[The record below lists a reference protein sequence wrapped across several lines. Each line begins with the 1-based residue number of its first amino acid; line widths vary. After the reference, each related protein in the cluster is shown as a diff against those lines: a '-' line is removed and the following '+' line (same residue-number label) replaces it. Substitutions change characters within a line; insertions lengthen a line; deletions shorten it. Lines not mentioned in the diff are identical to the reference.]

1 MFAKKILGSNLWP
14 ERAVKLMSN
23 LFHSVAKVCH
33 LQQSLFLTYSQK
45 FWVEKNSIQI
55 LWKPSGFV
63 KNCSQFYFFHWSF
76 SRWLKLPSMKLLFMQ
91 VAVNDLQVAKLWE
104 AIWCPLRKKMGSFK
118 DFLGGFGII
127 EFFELLQNP
136 NADKSPS
143 TFCCCIWL
151 VFSTLSII
159 DKVQSIRFERLEQ
172 KF

>member
-1 MFAKKILGSNLWP
+1 
-14 ERAVKLMSN
+14 
-23 LFHSVAKVCH
+23 
-33 LQQSLFLTYSQK
+33 
-45 FWVEKNSIQI
+45 
-55 LWKPSGFV
+55 
-63 KNCSQFYFFHWSF
+63 
-76 SRWLKLPSMKLLFMQ
+76 MQ

-143 TFCCCIWL
+143 SFCCCILIGFLNSSYYRQGSSYQIW
-151 VFSTLSII
+151 
-159 DKVQSIRFERLEQ
+159 KAKQ

>member
-1 MFAKKILGSNLWP
+1 
-14 ERAVKLMSN
+14 
-23 LFHSVAKVCH
+23 
-33 LQQSLFLTYSQK
+33 
-45 FWVEKNSIQI
+45 
-55 LWKPSGFV
+55 
-63 KNCSQFYFFHWSF
+63 
-76 SRWLKLPSMKLLFMQ
+76 MQ

-151 VFSTLSII
+151 VFSTVSII
-159 DKVQSIRFERLEQ
+159 DKVQSIRFEKLEQ